1 MRTHYENLSF
11 EIRKRLNNNTKP
23 DISLND
29 WKFIMGKLNRFER
42 LFNYLNDRALAIG
55 PTENM
60 EEEERHDRRIAYQTL
75 HEVLEIMV
83 DIDEEADK
91 HEY

>member
-1 MRTHYENLSF
+1 MRSHYEILSF
-11 EIRKRLNNNTKP
+11 EIKKRLNNNIKP

-29 WKFIMGKLNRFER
+29 WKLVMNKLNRFET
-42 LFNYLNDRALAIG
+42 LFNYLNDKALAIG

-60 EEEERHDRRIAYQTL
+60 EDDERHDHRIAYQTL

-83 DIDEEADK
+83 NIDEETDK
-91 HEY
+91 

>member
-1 MRTHYENLSF
+1 MKSHFVILSC
-11 EIRKRLNNNTKP
+11 EIRKRLNNNIKP

-29 WKFIMGKLNRFER
+29 WKLVMNKLNRFET
-42 LFNYLNDRALAIG
+42 LFNYLNDKALAIG

-60 EEEERHDRRIAYQTL
+60 EEDERHDHCIAYQEL

-83 DIDEEADK
+83 NIDEETDK
-91 HEY
+91 